1 MTKVTDWLRKNHFRR
16 DLFIGVVELSVP
28 PEQQS
33 GPKGSLGADSRDMQP
48 LSSPLTLLADVVNLR
63 EIGQALA
70 SYEDLG
76 PREFRRA
83 RFQFDTSLLA
93 GNRQEIENYFQGFEP
108 SAGRQWWLFEL
119 SRSPSRGVEVLLY
132 EDLALGDA
140 TQAWLITTERVPSG
154 IQSVLESFATLDDLP
169 DAPESDLQAE
179 FGKVSA
185 GPDASVAV
193 FDVGQG
199 NCNAILNNSGVPA
212 LYFDFG
218 RPLSFNA
225 HTAPA
230 AIPKFYIG
238 PDVPIVLSH
247 WDFDHWGA
255 AKRPK
260 PIHWLNAAV
269 SATWIAPRQYLGP
282 MHLSLAAAIVAN
294 GQLLV
299 WGIGGP
305 SSIAFPNG
313 EVVLCTGPNNLRREE
328 RNDSGLALY
337 AMETDSISQGLAD
350 PILLPGDAEFCFVPP
365 PASFQTVGLLG
376 LVASHHGGAIGCSP
390 PQPMRPH
397 SLRPPPIL
405 ALSVGANNTYHHPSP
420 SAIQM
425 YQQVGWSNIKE
436 TRIRPAACGLSS
448 CHVGGIA
455 MSLRGG
461 TSLPKCCV
469 HAPYRMCTVQ

>member
-1 MTKVTDWLRKNHFRR
+1 MTDLTDWLREHCVHR
-16 DLFIGVVELSVP
+16 DLFIGLVELSVP

-33 GPKGSLGADSRDMQP
+33 GLSGSLGADSRDMQP
-48 LSSPLTLLADVVNLR
+48 LSSPFTLLADVVNLR

-83 RFQFDTSLLA
+83 RFQFDTSLMA
-93 GNRQEIENYFQGFEP
+93 GNRQEIENSFQGFEP
-108 SAGRQWWLFEL
+108 SAERRWWMFEL
-119 SRSPSRGVEVLLY
+119 SRIPSRGVEVLLF

-140 TQAWLITTERVPSG
+140 TQAWLTTTQQVPPP
-154 IQSVLESFATLDDLP
+154 IQRLLEGFATLEDLP

-179 FGKVSA
+179 FDRVSA

-199 NCNAILNNSGVPA
+199 NCNAILNSSGVPT

-238 PDVPIVLSH
+238 RDVPIVLSH

-260 PIHWLNAAV
+260 PIRWLNAAV

-294 GQLLV
+294 GRLLV
-299 WGIGGP
+299 WGRGGP

-313 EVVLCTGPNNLRREE
+313 EAVLCTGPNTLRREE

-337 AMETDSISQGLAD
+337 AIETDSISHEMAD
-350 PILLPGDAEFCFVPP
+350 PILLPGDAEFCFIPP
-365 PASFQTVGLLG
+365 PASFRTVGLLG
-376 LVASHHGGAIGCSP
+376 LVASHHGGAIGCAP
-390 PQPMRPH
+390 PHPFGQQ
-397 SLRPPPIL
+397 SIL
-405 ALSVGANNTYHHPSP
+405 AMSVGANNTYHHPSP

-436 TRIRPAACGLSS
+436 TRIRPMVCRLSS

-461 TSLPKCCV
+461 TNLPKCCV

>member
-1 MTKVTDWLRKNHFRR
+1 MTKVTDWLRENHFRH
-16 DLFIGVVELSVP
+16 DLFIGLVELSVP

-33 GPKGSLGADSRDMQP
+33 GPMGSLGADSRDMQSM
-48 LSSPLTLLADVVNLR
+48 SSPFTFVADVVNLR

-70 SYEDLG
+70 FYEDLG
-76 PREFRRA
+76 PRRFPRA

-93 GNRQEIENYFQGFEP
+93 GNRQEIISYFQGFEP
-108 SAGRQWWLFEL
+108 DAGRQWWMFEL
-119 SRSPSRGVEVLLY
+119 SRIPSHGVEVLLY
-132 EDLALGDA
+132 EDLALGAA
-140 TQAWLITTERVPSG
+140 TQAWLTTTKQVPSG

-169 DAPESDLQAE
+169 DAPGSDLQAE
-179 FGKVSA
+179 FDWVST

-199 NCNAILNNSGVPA
+199 NCNAILNSSGVPA

-218 RPLSFNA
+218 RPLSMNA
-225 HTAPA
+225 HTTPA

-260 PIHWLNAAV
+260 PIRWLIAAV

-294 GQLLV
+294 GRLLV
-299 WGIGGP
+299 WGRGGP

-313 EVVLCTGPNNLRREE
+313 EAVLCTGPNNLRREE

-337 AMETDSISQGLAD
+337 AIETDSISQGLAD
-350 PILLPGDAEFCFVPP
+350 PVLLPGDAEFCFIPP

-390 PQPMRPH
+390 PHPFRQQ
-397 SLRPPPIL
+397 SIL
-405 ALSVGANNTYHHPSP
+405 AMSVGANNTYHHPSP

-436 TRIRPAACGLSS
+436 TRIRPTACGLSS
-448 CHVGGIA
+448 CYIGGIA